1 MMKKTKK
8 AILRGAEF
16 KDAEGIFALIKKY
29 PEELL
34 PRPVSDIVQNIDR
47 FLIAEIKGRI
57 VGTVSWHI
65 LPEIGAPRRPSVE
78 IKSLAVDPDCR
89 RAGIGSALVKGA
101 IKRIRTMHPAQV
113 VALTFSPEFFGSLGF
128 RKVPKKKLMHK
139 LYMGCI
145 NCSKYDS
152 PFTCPEIAMAL
163 TIPDSDA
170 AN

>member
-1 MMKKTKK
+1 MMKKSKK
-8 AILRGAEF
+8 IILRGAEF
-16 KDAEGIFALIKKY
+16 KDAESIFALIKKY

-34 PRPVSDIVQNIDR
+34 PRPISDIVQNIDR
-47 FLIAEIKGRI
+47 FLVAETGGRI
-57 VGTVSWHI
+57 IGTVSWHI

-78 IKSLAVDPDCR
+78 IKSLSVDPDCR

-101 IKRIRTMHPAQV
+101 IEHIRPMHPAQI

-128 RKVPKKKLMHK
+128 RKVPKEKMMHK

-163 TIPDSDA
+163 TIAD
-170 AN
+170 NNTEK